1 MNIKEEMEKYND
13 YKSEIKK
20 IDRDI
25 AKLKL
30 EEVTIS
36 GSNFA
41 VNGDLRPKGYMTSN
55 LEKKVINNADKIR
68 ELEAQKAKIQT
79 HIDYL
84 DSLINNTLDDLER
97 KVITL
102 IFKNKYDKT
111 RVAKKIYMSRANVYV
126 ILNRAIEKMNKKID
140 TN

>member
-1 MNIKEEMEKYND
+1 MKELLENYND
-13 YKSEIKK
+13 FLAEIKTK
-20 IDRDI
+20 NHSIK
-25 AKLKL
+25 KLEL

-36 GSNFA
+36 GSNFQ

-55 LEKKVINNADKIR
+55 LENKVIDNADKINKLR
-68 ELEAQKAKIQT
+68 KEIEELQAKIEM
-79 HIDYL
+79 I

-102 IFKNKYDKT
+102 IFKNNTYFNNY
-111 RVAKKIYMSRANVYV
+111 ISN

>member
-1 MNIKEEMEKYND
+1 MRELLDNYNN
-13 YKSEIKK
+13 YLAEIKK
-20 IDRDI
+20 KNHAIK
-25 AKLKL
+25 KLEL

-55 LEKKVINNADKIR
+55 LEKKVIDNADKINKLKKEIE
-68 ELEAQKAKIQT
+68 ELQAKIEM
-79 HIDYL
+79 I